1 MGGPGKREKK
11 TGGNTPANRN
21 TLEPGRGRQ
30 YHQTEA
36 DDTMELD
43 RRQVAWIEERI
54 ARAAEKAK
62 EQKAPLTVER
72 MAAELGI
79 DVHTFRAYLAP
90 DYLPPTK
97 HAALVMQALR
107 DASAQA
113 TASVLEHA
121 LGRGSG
127 QNMHLLYL
135 KQYAGFGIPEGAGE
149 DGTQTDP
156 VIFFGEDELC

>member
-1 MGGPGKREKK
+1 
-11 TGGNTPANRN
+11 
-21 TLEPGRGRQ
+21 
-30 YHQTEA
+30 
-36 DDTMELD
+36 MELD

-54 ARAAEKAK
+54 SRAADKAK

-79 DVHTFRAYLAP
+79 DVHTFRAYLSP
-90 DYLPPTK
+90 DYVPPTK
-97 HAALVMQALR
+97 HAARVRQALR
-107 DASAQA
+107 DASAEA

-135 KQYAGFGIPEGAGE
+135 KQYGGFGPSE
-149 DGTQTDP
+149 DGEEADPGDP
-156 VIFFGEDELC
+156 VVFLGEDELS